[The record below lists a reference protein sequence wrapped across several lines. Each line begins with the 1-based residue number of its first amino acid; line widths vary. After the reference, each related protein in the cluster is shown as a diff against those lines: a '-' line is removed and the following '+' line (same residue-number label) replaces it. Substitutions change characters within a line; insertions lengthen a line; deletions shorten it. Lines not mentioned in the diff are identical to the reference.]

1 MKYAFVNGFVLSGH
15 EDMMP
20 ENKVVFVEG
29 EKIVAIK
36 DAGADTTGYEV
47 VDLNGQYIMPGLINM
62 HVHIPAS
69 GKPKKGKTNYN
80 AIASLLKFGV
90 VRAVVKSMCESY
102 AKDELLSGTTTIRAV
117 GGVMDFD
124 TWLRDK
130 INAGKAVGPRILA
143 ANYAV
148 SVPGGH
154 MTGSVALPVNSA
166 DEAAK
171 MVEDLSKT
179 KPDLIKLMITGGVLD
194 AEVPGEPG
202 VLKMPAEY
210 VKAACD
216 KAHELGFKVAAH
228 VESTEGMVVALENGV
243 DTIEH
248 GGHSSEKTTALFKE
262 KGAVL
267 ISTIS
272 PAVPFAV
279 MDQAI
284 TGLTETDLINGKAL
298 FENIIDGANAAL
310 AAGIPVGLG
319 TDTGCPFITHYDMW
333 RELFYYTKYCHV
345 SNAFALYSAT
355 LLNAKIA
362 GIDNETG
369 SVDVG
374 KSADLIVTKENPL
387 ENIKTLRNVTK
398 VVFKGD
404 IIDNPN
410 VKKMPFVEEC
420 LDAVMAMIE

>member
-1 MKYAFVNGFVLSGH
+1 MKYAFVNGYVLSGH
-15 EDMMP
+15 EDMQP
-20 ENKVVFVEG
+20 EEKVIFVDG
-29 EKIVAIK
+29 EKISAIK
-36 DAGADTTGYEV
+36 EKGADTTGYEV

-80 AIASLLKFGV
+80 AIAALLKFAV
-90 VRAVVKSMCESY
+90 ARAVVRKMCANL
-102 AKDELLSGTTTIRAV
+102 AKEELLSGTTTIRAV

-124 TWLRDK
+124 TELRDK
-130 INAGKAVGPRILA
+130 INAKKVVGPRILA
-143 ANYAV
+143 ANYAI

-154 MTGSVALPVNSA
+154 MTGSVALPVNSKE
-166 DEAAK
+166 EAAA
-171 MVEDLSKT
+171 MVDDLAKT

-194 AEVPGEPG
+194 AVVPGEPG
-202 VLKMPAEY
+202 VLKMPPEY

-216 KAHELGFKVAAH
+216 RAHALGFKVAAH

-248 GGHSSEKTTALFKE
+248 GGHSSEKTTELFK
-262 KGAVL
+262 KTGSVL

-319 TDTGCPFITHYDMW
+319 TDTGCPYITHYDMW
-333 RELFYYTKYCHV
+333 RELVYYTKYCHV

-362 GIDNETG
+362 GIDSETG
-369 SVDVG
+369 SIDVG
-374 KSADLIVTKENPL
+374 KSADFAVTKANPL
-387 ENIKTLRNVTK
+387 EDLTTLRNVSM
-398 VVFKGD
+398 VVFRGD
-404 IIDNPN
+404 VIKDPKPN
-410 VKKMPFVEEC
+410 KMPEVEKN
-420 LDAVMAMIE
+420 LDLVMNAI